1 MYEGSTNEGAA
12 LDITSQDVLDQ
23 LMTWWWY
30 RHEADAPDG
39 TPPGH
44 HQAAAEISYLHLNK
58 TSSQQDAASA
68 SQLPPPEL
76 GSMKN

>member
-1 MYEGSTNEGAA
+1 MFEGSTNEGAA

-44 HQAAAEISYLHLNK
+44 QQAAAEIFHLHL
-58 TSSQQDAASA
+58 SQEDAASA
-68 SQLPPPEL
+68 SQLPPPNSSEDEF
-76 GSMKN
+76 